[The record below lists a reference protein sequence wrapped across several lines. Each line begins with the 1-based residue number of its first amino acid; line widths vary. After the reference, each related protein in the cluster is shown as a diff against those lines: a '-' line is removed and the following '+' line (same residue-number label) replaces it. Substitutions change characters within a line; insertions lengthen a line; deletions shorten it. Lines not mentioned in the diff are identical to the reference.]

1 MKGTLMTDI
10 LWQDGRPPNNG
21 FRVANLIMLAE
32 QYMSAADAKKVYE
45 AFLFAAEAHDGV
57 MRKDGSPY
65 ITHPL
70 EVARTLADLHMDTD
84 VICAALLHDVIEDTH
99 FSKQNIIDAFGD
111 ATACLVDGV
120 TKLGYEEYPNKDAAL
135 IATFR
140 KMMKTMTDDFR
151 VVLIKLS
158 DRLHNLSTMAAMPAK
173 TRITKADESFNLYIP
188 LARRMGMNQ
197 MRRHLQELAL
207 AAKYPW
213 RTKILKKVLEDYT
226 KANEKNRL
234 AILESLIDAFEQKQ
248 LTASIFHWSKNLYRI
263 YLNLKQENYTLN
275 TKTESLDIR
284 ILVATRTECYQALG
298 ILHELYPPKIGS
310 FKDFIATPKVY
321 GFQALQTSLLTPS
334 RQLIKIQIQTH
345 NMFQVAQ
352 YGVTATWRNP
362 HLKKS
367 ADVFHKAL
375 KEWIKQVDEIYR
387 NDADSNDF
395 YQDIQ
400 ADLFLKEIYVSTPR
414 GQSIILP
421 YGSNSIDFAYA
432 IHSDLGNH
440 CAETRVDGK
449 KVSLKMP
456 LYNGATIQILRSE
469 YASPRASWENTVVTA
484 KAKASI
490 RAWLRKRKTTEFIR
504 LGKDVFQAALEP
516 YQLTRNDIAEE
527 KYQTLLHTLK
537 LSNKTELWSAIGKGK
552 QCGRL
557 IVHRLFCEQELPH
570 TPKNN
575 HSPMLISGTEGLLVN
590 LQPCCHPIPDDRIT
604 AKMSTVNGLEV
615 HRANCPTLPYRI
627 AEEDDYLAV
636 SWTKAHNTFFT
647 VPLLISAENNI
658 GVLSTITALMTKY
671 SINIENLTIE
681 TEKRGTKTICF
692 LVNVSTRKHLYKIMN
707 VLRKKEGI
715 VQVERPF
722 STTML

>member
-1 MKGTLMTDI
+1 MKGTLMTDS
-10 LWQDGRPPNNG
+10 LWQDSTLPNDD
-21 FRVANLIMLAE
+21 FRVANLIMLVE
-32 QYMSAADAKKVYE
+32 QYMSVDDAKKVYE
-45 AFLFAAEAHDGV
+45 AFIFAAEAHDGV

-70 EVARTLADLHMDTD
+70 EVARTLADLHMDAD
-84 VICAALLHDVIEDTH
+84 VICAALLHDVIEDTT
-99 FSKQNIIDAFGD
+99 FSKQNIIDVFGKS
-111 ATACLVDGV
+111 TARLVDGV
-120 TKLGYEEYPNKDAAL
+120 TKLGYEEYPNKEAAL

-158 DRLHNLSTMAAMPAK
+158 DRLHNLSTIAEMPAK
-173 TRITKADESFNLYIP
+173 MRIRKADESFNLYIP

-197 MRRHLQELAL
+197 MRRDLQELAL

-213 RTKILKKVLEDYT
+213 RTKILKKVLNRYT
-226 KANEKNRL
+226 QHNEKNRR
-234 AILESLIDAFEQKQ
+234 AILEALINAFEKNA
-248 LTASIFHWSKNLYRI
+248 LNAAIFHWPKNLYRI
-263 YLNLKQENYTLN
+263 YLHFKQESYDLN
-275 TKTESLDIR
+275 AKTESLDIR
-284 ILVATRTECYQALG
+284 ILVQTRAECYQALY

-321 GFQALQTSLLTPS
+321 GFQALETCLLTPS
-334 RQLIKIQIQTH
+334 QQLIKIQIQTH

-362 HLKKS
+362 KLKKS

-400 ADLFLKEIYVSTPR
+400 ADLFLKEIYVSTPK

-449 KVSLKMP
+449 KVSLSMP
-456 LYNGATIQILRSE
+456 LYNGATIHIFRSE
-469 YASPRASWENTVVTA
+469 QASPRASWENIAVTA
-484 KAKASI
+484 KAKACI
-490 RAWLRKRKTTEFIR
+490 RAWLRKRKTTEFVT
-504 LGKDVFQAALEP
+504 LGKYVFQAALEQ
-516 YQLTRNDIAEE
+516 YQLTDNDIAEE
-527 KYQTLLHTLK
+527 KYQALLHTLH
-537 LSNKTELWSAIGKGK
+537 LSNKTELWSAIGKGQ

-557 IVHRLFCEQELPH
+557 IVHRLFCEQALPRI
-570 TPKNN
+570 PKN
-575 HSPMLISGTEGLLVN
+575 HRSPMLISGTEGLLVN
-590 LQPCCHPIPDDRIT
+590 LQNCCHPIPDDRIT
-604 AKMSTVNGLEV
+604 AKISTVNGLEI
-615 HRANCPTLPYRI
+615 HRVNCPTLPYRI
-627 AEEDDYLAV
+627 VDEDDYLAV
-636 SWTKAHNTFFT
+636 SWTKTRNTFFT
-647 VPLLISAENNI
+647 VPLMISAENTV
-658 GVLSTITALMTKY
+658 GVLSNITTLMSKY

-681 TEKRGTKTICF
+681 TEQRGTKMICF
-692 LVNVSTRKHLYKIMN
+692 LVSVSNRKHLYKIMN
-707 VLRKKEGI
+707 MLRRKEGI

>member
-1 MKGTLMTDI
+1 MTDS
-10 LWQDGRPPNNG
+10 LWQDGRLPNNE
-21 FRVANLIMLAE
+21 FRVANLIMLVE
-32 QYMSAADAKKVYE
+32 QYMSEADAKKVYD
-45 AFLFAAEAHDGV
+45 AFIFAAEAHDGV

-70 EVARTLADLHMDTD
+70 EVARTLADLHMDAD
-84 VICAALLHDVIEDTH
+84 VICAALLHDVIEDTT
-99 FSKQNIIDAFGD
+99 FTKQHIIDGFGYP
-111 ATACLVDGV
+111 TAHLVDGV
-120 TKLGYEEYPNKDAAL
+120 TKLVYEEYPNKQAAL

-173 TRITKADESFNLYIP
+173 TRIKKADESFSLYIP

-197 MRRHLQELAL
+197 MRRNLQELAL

-213 RTKILKKVLEDYT
+213 RSKILKKVLAQYT
-226 KANEKNRL
+226 QDNEKNRL
-234 AILESLIDAFEQKQ
+234 AILDSIITTFESHHLE
-248 LTASIFHWSKNLYRI
+248 ASIFHWPKNIYRLYLR
-263 YLNLKQENYTLN
+263 LKQESYNLN
-275 TKTESLDIR
+275 AKTESLDIR
-284 ILVATRTECYQALG
+284 ILVQTRAECYQALC

-321 GFQALQTSLLTPS
+321 GFQALQTCLLTPS
-334 RQLIKIQIQTH
+334 QQLIKIQIQTQ

-362 HLKKS
+362 TLKKS
-367 ADVFHKAL
+367 ADVFHTAL

-387 NDADSNDF
+387 NDADTNDF

-400 ADLFLKEIYVSTPR
+400 ADLFLREIYVSTPK

-449 KVSLKMP
+449 NVALKMP
-456 LYNGATIQILRSE
+456 LYNGATVQIIRNE
-469 YASPRASWENTVVTA
+469 KASPQASWENIAVTA

-490 RAWLRKRKTTEFIR
+490 RAWLRKRKTTEFII
-504 LGKDVFQAALEP
+504 LGEQVFQSALEQ
-516 YQLTRNDIAEE
+516 YQLTANDVAEE
-527 KYQTLLHTLK
+527 KYQQLLQTLQLATK
-537 LSNKTELWSAIGKGK
+537 EDLWTAIGKGE

-557 IVHRLFCEQELPH
+557 IVHRLFCDKELPSIP
-570 TPKNN
+570 TDQQ
-575 HSPMLISGTEGLLVN
+575 SSMLISGTEGLLVN
-590 LQPCCHPIPDDRIT
+590 LQHCCHPIPDDRIT
-604 AKMSTVNGLEV
+604 AQINTVEGLAI
-615 HRANCPTLPYRI
+615 HRVDCPSLRYRDLSN
-627 AEEDDYLAV
+627 DDYLAV
-636 SWTKAHNTFFT
+636 SWIKTHNTLFS
-647 VPLLISAENNI
+647 VPLHITVENNI
-658 GVLSTITALMTKY
+658 GILSTITALMTKY
-671 SINIENLTIE
+671 AINIEHLTMKN
-681 TEKRGTKTICF
+681 EKRGTKIICF
-692 LVNVSTRKHLYKIMN
+692 LISVSNRKHLQKIMN
-707 VLRKKEGI
+707 TLRRKEDI

-722 STTML
+722 STSML